1 MNENS
6 MTSLHADEAFLGHYQ
21 LSHDPF
27 AARVPGFK
35 FFPAQRKPVLGQLHH
50 LARYSQLLL
59 VVTGPKGSGKT
70 LLRQALVASTNKQS
84 VHSVV
89 VSARGAVE
97 AGGVLRLIS
106 QGLNVPQA
114 DVGDVLQRVAQLVAT
129 GQEVYLLVDD
139 ADQLDDA
146 SLDAMMALAVGNADG
161 RAHVFLFADASLGP
175 RLEVYADGAECFHVI
190 ELQPYSEEEA
200 REYLAQRLEGAGQGI
215 ELFSDRQVADI
226 HLGSAGWPGAI
237 NLMAREGLIDAMLLQ
252 RGASQRAGA
261 AAGFKLPIKHL
272 VALLVV
278 AAGVAGAWMMQER
291 SVSVAPLVP
300 TVAQLPLGQEVAPST
315 PVEPVTLAEVAAQS
329 GPKIDFAGSSQPLPL
344 PLAGEP
350 QPVIR
355 QPLAQAAGTVDVDD
369 AAEMPAAVGVATEP
383 TVSAASTPSALPVVA
398 PAPSVTALPLAK
410 VEVPVVAPA
419 VAKPVTLPAQAL
431 PKPQAAPAVVP
442 KVAAKPAEKPA
453 VTAAKVSAPVATAA
467 KTSVVGA
474 GWYGAQSSS
483 HYVVQ
488 VLGTGVEANAQAF
501 VRQQGADYH
510 YFKKLLQGKPIYVVT
525 YGNFPTRAAAQ
536 AALGKLPAKIKA
548 GKPWPRTIA
557 SVQQE
562 IK

>member
-1 MNENS
+1 

-114 DVGDVLQRVAQLVAT
+114 DVGDVLQRVAELVAT

-139 ADQLDDA
+139 AEQLDDA
-146 SLDAMMALAVGNADG
+146 SLDAMMALAAGNADG
-161 RAHVFLFADASLGP
+161 RAHVFLFADANLVP
-175 RLEVYADGAECFHVI
+175 RLELYADGAECFHVI
-190 ELQPYSEEEA
+190 ELQPYSEDET

-215 ELFSDRQVADI
+215 ELFSERQVADI
-226 HLGSAGWPGAI
+226 HLGAAGWPGAI
-237 NLMAREGLIDAMLLQ
+237 NLMAREALIDAMLVQ
-252 RGASQRAGA
+252 RGASQRAAG
-261 AAGFKLPIKHL
+261 AGFKLPIKHL
-272 VALLVV
+272 LALLVV
-278 AAGVAGAWMMQER
+278 AGGVAGAWMMQDR
-291 SVSVAPLVP
+291 SASVASAPV
-300 TVAQLPLGQEVAPST
+300 VAQLPLGQEVPPAAL
-315 PVEPVTLAEVAAQS
+315 VEPVVTPESLAAS
-329 GPKIDFAGSSQPLPL
+329 GPKIDFAGSSQPVPL
-344 PLAGEP
+344 PLAGEA

-355 QPLAQAAGTVDVDD
+355 QPLAQAAGTADVDD
-369 AAEMPAAVGVATEP
+369 AAELPAAVLEGVTPATALSAP
-383 TVSAASTPSALPVVA
+383 SAVPGLPIAASAAVAALPPAKAETSVAAPAAVEPVPAVAAQPLPKAQAAPVVA
-398 PAPSVTALPLAK
+398 PKVAVKPTAK
-410 VEVPVVAPA
+410 
-419 VAKPVTLPAQAL
+419 
-431 PKPQAAPAVVP
+431 PAVV
-442 KVAAKPAEKPA
+442 VAK
-453 VTAAKVSAPVATAA
+453 APVPSVAPKAA
-467 KTSVVGA
+467 AAGA
-474 GWYGAQSSS
+474 GWYGAQPSSR
-483 HYVVQ
+483 YVVQ

-510 YFKKLLQGKPIYVVT
+510 YFKRQLQGKANYVVT
-525 YGNFPTRAAAQ
+525 YGSFATRAAAQ
-536 AALGKLPAKIKA
+536 AAVAKLPAKIQA

>member
-1 MNENS
+1 

-106 QGLNVPQA
+106 QGLSVPQA

-146 SLDAMMALAVGNADG
+146 SLDVMLSLAVGNADG
-161 RAHVFLFADASLGP
+161 RAHVFLFADSSLVP
-175 RLEVYADGAECFHVI
+175 RLELYADGAECFHVI
-190 ELQPYSEEEA
+190 ELQPYSEDET

-215 ELFSDRQVADI
+215 ELFSDRQIADI

-237 NLMAREGLIDAMLLQ
+237 NLMAREGLIDAMLIQ
-252 RGASQRAGA
+252 RGVSQRAGSGG
-261 AAGFKLPIKHL
+261 GFKLPIKHL
-272 VALLVV
+272 LALLVV
-278 AAGVAGAWMMQER
+278 AAGVAGAWMMQDR
-291 SVSVAPLVP
+291 SSVVSPAP
-300 TVAQLPLGQEVAPST
+300 TVAQLPLGQGEAP
-315 PVEPVTLAEVAAQS
+315 AEVLDSNVAAGAPA
-329 GPKIDFAGSSQPLPL
+329 GPSIEFAGSSQPLPL
-344 PLAGEP
+344 PLAGGA

-355 QPLAQAAGTVDVDD
+355 QPLAQAAGTADVDD
-369 AAEMPAAVGVATEP
+369 AVESSAVAAAEVLAPAAVAE
-383 TVSAASTPSALPVVA
+383 LPA
-398 PAPSVTALPLAK
+398 TALPLAK
-410 VEVPVVAPA
+410 TEVLAPVATAPQLAAAKAPPALPKAQAAPVVA
-419 VAKPVTLPAQAL
+419 
-431 PKPQAAPAVVP
+431 P
-442 KVAAKPAEKPA
+442 KVAAKAAEKS
-453 VTAAKVSAPVATAA
+453 TATVAKPVAAAAALTASKVVA
-467 KTSVVGA
+467 ASV
-474 GWYGAQSSS
+474 GWYGAQPPG

-488 VLGTGVEANAQAF
+488 VFGTGVESNAQAF
-501 VRQQGADYH
+501 VRQQGAEYH

-525 YGNFPTRAAAQ
+525 YGNFATRAQAQ
-536 AALGKLPAKIKA
+536 AAIAGLSAKIKA
-548 GKPWPRTIA
+548 GKPWPRSIA
-557 SVQQE
+557 SVQKE

>member
-1 MNENS
+1 

-84 VHSVV
+84 VHNVV

-114 DVGDVLQRVAQLVAT
+114 DVGDVLQRVAELVAT

-146 SLDAMMALAVGNADG
+146 SLDAMMALAAGNADG
-161 RAHVFLFADASLGP
+161 RAHVFLFADSNLVP
-175 RLEVYADGAECFHVI
+175 RLELYADGAECFHVI
-190 ELQPYSEEEA
+190 ELQPYSEGET

-237 NLMAREGLIDAMLLQ
+237 NLMAREGLIDAMLVQ
-252 RGASQRAGA
+252 RGASQRVGSGV
-261 AAGFKLPIKHL
+261 GFKLPIKHL
-272 VALLVV
+272 LALLVV
-278 AAGVAGAWMMQER
+278 AAGVAGAWMMQGR
-291 SVSVAPLVP
+291 STSVAPVP
-300 TVAQLPLGQEVAPST
+300 TVAQLPLGQEIAVVAQT
-315 PVEPVTLAEVAAQS
+315 EPVAGAGAEAPGAA
-329 GPKIDFAGSSQPLPL
+329 GPKIDFAGSSQPVPL
-344 PLAGEP
+344 PLAGEA

-355 QPLAQAAGTVDVDD
+355 QPLAQAAGTADVDD
-369 AAEMPAAVGVATEP
+369 AVELPAAVLAGVAQT
-383 TVSAASTPSALPVVA
+383 AAIPAPSAVPVLPVVA
-398 PAPSVTALPLAK
+398 PAAAVVALPPAKAEVSVAAPAAVKPVTAAAPALPKAQAAA
-410 VEVPVVAPA
+410 VVAPKVA
-419 VAKPVTLPAQAL
+419 VKSVEKPPVAVT
-431 PKPQAAPAVVP
+431 
-442 KVAAKPAEKPA
+442 KVAASVPPKALPA
-453 VTAAKVSAPVATAA
+453 
-467 KTSVVGA
+467 GA
-474 GWYGAQSSS
+474 GWYAAQPGN

-488 VLGTGVEANAQAF
+488 VLNAAAEANAQAF
-501 VRQQGADYH
+501 VRQQGADYR
-510 YFKKLLQGKPIYVVT
+510 YFKRQLQGKPNYVVT
-525 YGNFPTRAAAQ
+525 YGSFATRAAAQ
-536 AALGKLPAKIKA
+536 AAMAKLPAKIQA

>member
-1 MNENS
+1 

-89 VSARGAVE
+89 VSARGAAE

-106 QGLNVPQA
+106 QGLSVPQA

-161 RAHVFLFADASLGP
+161 RAHVFLFADANLVP
-175 RLEVYADGAECFHVI
+175 RLELYADGAECFHVI
-190 ELQPYSEEEA
+190 ELQAYSEEET

-215 ELFSDRQVADI
+215 ELFSDRQLADI
-226 HLGSAGWPGAI
+226 HLASAGWPGAI
-237 NLMAREGLIDAMLLQ
+237 NLMARESLIDAMLVQ
-252 RGASQRAGA
+252 RGASQRAGSG
-261 AAGFKLPIKHL
+261 AGFKLPIKHL
-272 VALLVV
+272 LALLVV
-278 AAGVAGAWMMQER
+278 AAGVAGAWMMQGR
-291 SVSVAPLVP
+291 SGSVALMP
-300 TVAQLPLGQEVAPST
+300 TVAQLPLGQDVAPLT
-315 PVEPVTLAEVAAQS
+315 PVALAELSAQT
-329 GPKIDFAGSSQPLPL
+329 GPEIDFAGSSQPLPL
-344 PLAGEP
+344 SLTGEA

-355 QPLAQAAGTVDVDD
+355 QPLAQAAGTADVDD
-369 AAEMPAAVGVATEP
+369 AAELPVAVPVGVSTSAAVSVAN
-383 TVSAASTPSALPVVA
+383 ASSVLPVVV
-398 PAPSVTALPLAK
+398 PAPPVTSLPLAK
-410 VEVPVVAPA
+410 VEVPVLTPVL
-419 VAKPVTLPAQAL
+419 AKPVTSTVQAL
-431 PKPQAAPAVVP
+431 PKAPAAPGVAP
-442 KVAAKPAEKPA
+442 KVAAKPAEKPPVA
-453 VTAAKVSAPVATAA
+453 VAKVSAATAPKA
-467 KTSVVGA
+467 VAVGA
-474 GWYGAQSSS
+474 GWYGAQPSSR
-483 HYVVQ
+483 YVVQ

-501 VRQQGADYH
+501 VRQQGVDYH

-525 YGNFPTRAAAQ
+525 YGSFPTRTAAQ
-536 AALGKLPAKIKA
+536 ASIGNLPAKIKA
-548 GKPWPRTIA
+548 GKPWPRSIA